1 MRGLCVGVCVCLCVF
16 LQIKK
21 SKHNAMTPRSEIPVL
36 LLVVDF
42 IFTGLVVMMAKV
54 LYVHIWSEL

>member
-1 MRGLCVGVCVCLCVF
+1 MRGLCVGVCVCVS

-21 SKHNAMTPRSEIPVL
+21 GKHNAMTPRSEITVL

-42 IFTGLVVMMAKV
+42 IFTGLVVMIAKV
-54 LYVHIWSEL
+54 LYVHIWTKL

>member
-1 MRGLCVGVCVCLCVF
+1 
-16 LQIKK
+16 
-21 SKHNAMTPRSEIPVL
+21 MTPRSEIPVL